1 MDSSQGHGAISKAWR
16 QAVAAAIVLCLIAAP
31 LAAQEESESAEAAQ
45 AETNQAQADRDRAA
59 GYLDGELAASGKGVW
74 LLSGLFLGPIG
85 LVLPWVVSPK
95 VPGGNLIGKSA
106 EYVESFTQAYKV
118 KARKRNFLYSLGG
131 FGILAAVA
139 MVGTTVYVLDM
150 CAGIGG
156 TMCGDTIEACT
167 PAFCS
172 TP

>member
-1 MDSSQGHGAISKAWR
+1 MDSSQSHGAISTVGR
-16 QAVAAAIVLCLIAAP
+16 QAVAAVIVLCLVAAP
-31 LAAQEESESAEAAQ
+31 LAAQEGSESAQ
-45 AETNQAQADRDRAA
+45 ADQAQADRDRAA

-106 EYVESFTQAYKV
+106 EYVESFTQAYKA

-139 MVGTTVYVLDM
+139 MVGTTVYLLYGCTD
-150 CAGIGG
+150 IGG